1 MVTHPEVFLR
11 PESRLVVAVLP
22 RHEQI
27 LQAAARENHEVDS
40 VWRHLQNPNKLL
52 DEESPGREVK
62 GPITRAVSIFSTMSA
77 AKRAGQFN
85 IVLGKRLIHSD

>member
-52 DEESPGREVK
+52 DEESPGEGSERPNFLGSVNFQYDVIRLCLRRSEK
-62 GPITRAVSIFSTMSA
+62 VS
-77 AKRAGQFN
+77 
-85 IVLGKRLIHSD
+85 